1 MNRVFRKPALLAV
14 LVILIGATG
23 GAFLLRGSSE
33 VEKAAEVPKAKAQT
47 AKAAPA
53 PKASQPAKPSET
65 PKPAVVPST
74 SEKAKNPDRGRLLE
88 AAGTLTAANCYQT
101 YLNLGLIA
109 DGKAKGT
116 YTRKDAYKILDS
128 ILALLDSVD
137 GKLAG
142 LAKIDLDKEDR
153 QSLEQMR
160 DLSALLRR
168 QAKELEAFWDSGK
181 EADQGRY
188 ESTRKDAWAAIG
200 KLTGIG
206 R

>member
-1 MNRVFRKPALLAV
+1 MNRVFPKPALLAV
-14 LVILIGATG
+14 LVILIGAAG

-33 VEKAAEVPKAKAQT
+33 VEKAGEVPKAKAQT
-47 AKAAPA
+47 AKA
-53 PKASQPAKPSET
+53 
-65 PKPAVVPST
+65 KPAVAPKT
-74 SEKAKNPDRGRLLE
+74 SEKARNPDRSRLLE
-88 AAGTLTAANCYQT
+88 AAGTLTAAHCYQT

-116 YTRKDAYKILDS
+116 YTRQDAYKILDS

-142 LAKIDLDKEDR
+142 LAKIDLDKGDR

-168 QAKELEAFWDSGK
+168 QAKDLEAFWDSGK
-181 EADQGRY
+181 EEDLGRY